1 MRVEQA
7 GQAVAELAKQLY
19 LFSQVELEGF
29 IMPDIDQDRV
39 VGRPN
44 QGLIRKLEIFSSG
57 SAPGHKQT
65 QHAPADPRC
74 GAWFSS
80 MKTRNDFLFLFG
92 PSNNDNGWSN
102 ELFIKQT
109 YDRDISISII
119 IIIDHG
125 RSDVRADR
133 NK

>member
-1 MRVEQA
+1 MVWQGYKSQHFTVLSMQGIQA

-29 IMPDIDQDRV
+29 IMPDIDQDQRV

-65 QHAPADPRC
+65 QHAPADSRC
-74 GAWFSS
+74 SAWFSS

-109 YDRDISISII
+109 YDR
-119 IIIDHG
+119 HQFYYY
-125 RSDVRADR
+125 
-133 NK
+133 